1 MRVIDGARSE
11 KIRRVAGETGWDPRE
26 QGLGKGEPSMGTQWV
41 PRGGGGGMG
50 TWESGLFPHKIR

>member
-11 KIRRVAGETGWDPRE
+11 RIRRVAGEAGWDPRE

-41 PRGGGGGMG
+41 PRAGGERAHGKAGF
-50 TWESGLFPHKIR
+50 SPIK